1 MVNILSTKDI
11 QLTIAKR
18 LKEARLSANLTQLSL
33 SLRAGISLG
42 SLKRFERTGEISFK
56 GLVQLAF
63 ALRREDDIASLF
75 LPQQKASLDTL
86 LEQAKN
92 TQRQRG
98 RKS

>member
-11 QLTIAKR
+11 QLTIARR

-42 SLKRFERTGEISFK
+42 SLKRFERSGEISFK

>member
-11 QLTIAKR
+11 QLTIARR

-42 SLKRFERTGEISFK
+42 SLKRFERSGEISFK

-63 ALRREDDIASLF
+63 ALRMEDDIASLF
-75 LPQQKASLDTL
+75 LPQQKASLDAL

-92 TQRQRG
+92 AHRQRG

>member
-11 QLTIAKR
+11 QLTIARR

-42 SLKRFERTGEISFK
+42 SLKRFERAGEISFK

-63 ALRREDDIASLF
+63 ALRMEDDIASLF
-75 LPQQKASLDTL
+75 LPQQKASLDAL

-92 TQRQRG
+92 AHRQRG

>member
-1 MVNILSTKDI
+1 MVNILSAKDI
-11 QLTIAKR
+11 QLTIARR

-42 SLKRFERTGEISFK
+42 SLKRFERSGEISFK

-63 ALRREDDIASLF
+63 ALRMEDGIAPLF
-75 LPQQKASLDTL
+75 LPQQKASLDAL

-92 TQRQRG
+92 AQRQRG

>member
-1 MVNILSTKDI
+1 MVNILPTKDI
-11 QLTIAKR
+11 QLTVAKR
-18 LKEARLSANLTQLSL
+18 MKDARLSANLTQLSL

-42 SLKRFERTGEISFK
+42 SLKRFERAGEISFK

-75 LPQQKASLDTL
+75 LPQQKTSLDAL

>member
-1 MVNILSTKDI
+1 MVNILSTNDI
-11 QLTIAKR
+11 QLTVAKR

-42 SLKRFERTGEISFK
+42 SLKRFERAGEISFK

-63 ALRREDDIASLF
+63 ALRMEDDFASLF
-75 LPQQKASLDTL
+75 LPQQKASLDAL

-92 TQRQRG
+92 RQRQRG

>member
-11 QLTIAKR
+11 QLTIARR

-42 SLKRFERTGEISFK
+42 SLKRFERSGEISFK

-75 LPQQKASLDTL
+75 LPQQKASLDAL

-92 TQRQRG
+92 RQRQRG